1 MHVCKLTLRSLIR
14 ESDVSFLSSLSTGIS
29 SLFVVAN
36 MNILFGDG
44 FLFLQN
50 ITNLQASATDWL

>member
-14 ESDVSFLSSLSTGIS
+14 ESDVSFLSSLSIGIS
-29 SLFVVAN
+29 SLFVVVN
-36 MNILFGDG
+36 MNILFGDS

-50 ITNLQASATDWL
+50 IANLQASATDWL